1 VLVEQEYQFQESGWG
16 LMWADH
22 ALSLA
27 ELRSQ
32 PQGARVNHFPEI
44 RQLTR
49 KDKMARNLNALRAY
63 FPKVNANA
71 RSNIISIP

>member
-1 VLVEQEYQFQESGWG
+1 
-16 LMWADH
+16 MWTDQ

-27 ELRSQ
+27 EVRGQ

-63 FPKVNANA
+63 FPKVNA
-71 RSNIISIP
+71 RS

>member
-1 VLVEQEYQFQESGWG
+1 MLVEQEYQFQESGWS
-16 LMWADH
+16 LMWTDQ

-27 ELRSQ
+27 EVRGQ

-63 FPKVNANA
+63 FPKVNA
-71 RSNIISIP
+71 RS